1 MQYSLGIDAGGTY
14 TDAVIVRDSD
24 RKIIDSN
31 KALTTYPDV
40 ITGIENAIDGLD
52 PAGLKHIK
60 LVSVSTTLAT
70 NTVLEGT
77 GAPVGLILVGEHGVD
92 KELPTKHALFAK
104 GGHDHNGE
112 ETTALELDTILKFA
126 EKAKDDVAAF
136 AVSSHFSIRNP
147 EHELRI
153 KESIEKH
160 TGLPVVCGHDLSQ
173 DIGAYERAV
182 TAFLNAQLI
191 PIASHF
197 IQSIAQDIK
206 RRGIEARM
214 VMLKCDGSIVGI
226 KAALEKPIESIFSGP
241 AASLVGA
248 SYLSD
253 LETCFVIDVGGTS
266 TDVSLITDGIPELTD
281 SGAVVGGWQ
290 TRVRAIRMETS
301 AMGGDSHVWI
311 RDMQVFV
318 GPRRVIPLCLAAVK
332 YPGFL
337 DKLRRAPAPS
347 RKLMDESIQA
357 TKFFVRTGYE
367 AFELN
372 KYQEEV
378 LSVIDDEP
386 TSINDISTRLKRMPY
401 SLVLD
406 SLVSMR
412 LIQAIGFTPTDAL
425 HVLGEYTSWD
435 VEAATV
441 GAEKLA
447 RFNTMGKYEFCNLVK
462 EKVAVNMAFN
472 LMSFILSDIPEDGI
486 QRIVKGDFAT
496 KFKMDIPVV
505 LLGGPVR
512 AYASEL
518 GKFIDAKI
526 VVPEFADVGNAAG
539 ALFGK
544 GINRMEILIKPLSL
558 LSPDE
563 DFLVFSPLGRDIFET
578 YPMALEHARKVGKD
592 IVLEHM
598 SECGLR
604 NDQVEISVKEKTILP
619 EGWSHP
625 PLETKL
631 IVTGV
636 GSSRLDT

>member
-24 RKIIDSN
+24 RKIIDFN
-31 KALTTYPDV
+31 KALTTYPDI
-40 ITGIENAIDGLD
+40 ITGIENSIDGLD
-52 PAGLKHIK
+52 SVYLKDIK
-60 LVSVSTTLAT
+60 LISVSTTLAT

-77 GAPVGLILVGEHGVD
+77 GAPVALILIGEHGVE
-92 KELPTKHALFAK
+92 KELPTKHVLFAK
-104 GGHDHNGE
+104 GGHDQNGD
-112 ETTALELDTILKFA
+112 ETDILDIDIIQKFA
-126 EKAKDDVAAF
+126 QKAKDDVAAF

-147 EHELRI
+147 EHELRV
-153 KESIEKH
+153 KESIEKL

-197 IQSIAQDIK
+197 IQSIIQDTR
-206 RRGIEARM
+206 RRGIDARM

-253 LETCFVIDVGGTS
+253 LDTCFVIDVGGTS

-301 AMGGDSHVWI
+301 AMGGDSHVWV
-311 RDMQVFV
+311 RGMQVFV

-337 DKLRRAPAPS
+337 DRLRRTPSPS
-347 RKLMDESIQA
+347 RQMMDENVQP
-357 TKFFVRTGYE
+357 TKFFIRTGYE
-367 AFELN
+367 AFELSE
-372 KYQEEV
+372 YQEEV
-378 LSVIDDEP
+378 LSMIDDEP
-386 TSINDISTRLKRMPY
+386 ISINDIATRLKRTPY
-401 SLVLD
+401 PLVLD
-406 SLVSMR
+406 SLIGMR
-412 LIQAIGFTPTDAL
+412 LVQAIGFTPTDAL
-425 HVLGEYTSWD
+425 HVLGDYTSWD
-435 VEAATV
+435 VEAATI
-441 GAEKLA
+441 GADKLA
-447 RFNTMGKYEFCNLVK
+447 RFTNMGKYEFCSHVK
-462 EKVAVNMAFN
+462 DTVAKNMAFN
-472 LMSFILSDIPEDGI
+472 LMSFILPGIPKEGI
-486 QRIVKGDFAT
+486 QRIVNGEFAT
-496 KFKMDIPVV
+496 KFKVDIPVV

-512 AYASEL
+512 AYVSEL
-518 GKFIDAKI
+518 GNIIDANI

-544 GINRMEILIKPLSL
+544 GIYRLEILIKPASP
-558 LSPDE
+558 LSPE
-563 DFLVFSPLGRDIFET
+563 DDFFVFSPLGREMFET
-578 YPMALEHARKVGKD
+578 YPIALEYAKNTGRD
-592 IVLEHM
+592 IVIEHM
-598 SECGLR
+598 LECGLKK
-604 NDQVEISVKEKTILP
+604 DQVEISIKEKSIVP
-619 EGWSHP
+619 EGWTHP

-636 GSSRLDT
+636 GSSRLDS